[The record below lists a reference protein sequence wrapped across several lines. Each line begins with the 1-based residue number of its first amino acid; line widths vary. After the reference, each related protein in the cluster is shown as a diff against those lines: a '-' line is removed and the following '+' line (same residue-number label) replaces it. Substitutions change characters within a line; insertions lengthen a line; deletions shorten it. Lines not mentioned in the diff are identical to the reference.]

1 MKKQSVLIISFFV
14 IATILFCF
22 FASCSS
28 QVLQYP
34 LQKEYLSK
42 NDYTSPYLYFDT
54 DDCRWN
60 TGQGKLYDHNL
71 NGNYEIKDNVIICT
85 ETYWD
90 LRIELEL
97 TGNNEIKVL
106 SIKDKDGVLDWLHE
120 GDILTHFTEE
130 PTVSNAI
137 EFTGNY

>member
-1 MKKQSVLIISFFV
+1 MKKIFILIISFFV
-14 IATILFCF
+14 IATLLFCF
-22 FASCSS
+22 LASCSS

-42 NDYTSPYLYFDT
+42 NDYISPYLYFET
-54 DDCRWN
+54 DDCRWY

-71 NGNYEIKDNVIICT
+71 SGNYEIKDNVIICT

-97 TGNNEIKVL
+97 TGNNKIKVL

-130 PTVSNAI
+130 PTVSNATA
-137 EFTGNY
+137 FTGS